1 MILAGSDF
9 SQFGVSW
16 RPALLRNP
24 SGWAHQFLG
33 EEIREHHS
41 SRMSNPRGQELLLLV
56 SKEAVAMAAGC
67 VSTHPTGC
75 GRLRRALTKACGF
88 LPQAHLSVCD
98 YLYPYIH

>member
-41 SRMSNPRGQELLLLV
+41 SRMSNDAGLL
-56 SKEAVAMAAGC
+56 
-67 VSTHPTGC
+67 
-75 GRLRRALTKACGF
+75 
-88 LPQAHLSVCD
+88 
-98 YLYPYIH
+98 